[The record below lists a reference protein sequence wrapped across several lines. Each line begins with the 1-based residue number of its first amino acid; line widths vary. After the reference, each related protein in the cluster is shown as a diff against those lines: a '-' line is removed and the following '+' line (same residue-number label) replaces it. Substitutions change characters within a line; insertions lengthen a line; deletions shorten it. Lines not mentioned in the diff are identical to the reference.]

1 MRDADEVGRHGE
13 TCCDHYTRSVQ
24 ILAAE
29 KVVHLDSFGGAELN
43 HMSIT
48 ERGRAGRLR
57 TSEDITMWACRDIRS
72 STHIKDERRM
82 MLGENTLLT
91 RAVSAIRPSRWR

>member
-1 MRDADEVGRHGE
+1 MTLTRLADTARH
-13 TCCDHYTRSVQ
+13 
-24 ILAAE
+24 AATTIPGVYGFLRLR
-29 KVVHLDSFGGAELN
+29 KVVHLDSFGGAELS

-48 ERGRAGRLR
+48 EGGRAGRVR